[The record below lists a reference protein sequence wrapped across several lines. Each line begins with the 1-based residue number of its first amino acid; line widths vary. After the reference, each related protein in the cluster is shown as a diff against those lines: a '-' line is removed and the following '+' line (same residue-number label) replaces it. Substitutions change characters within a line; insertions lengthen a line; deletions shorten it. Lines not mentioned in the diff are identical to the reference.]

1 VPISPDFFHC
11 PQLPPA
17 DLDHL
22 TALGEQAALDLIEYT
37 RLVGGPIDW
46 SFHAQDDNVK
56 LFRGRQDNVPLF
68 CAHIEIDATID
79 DIIPNFLTTDT
90 VGVRASAFAFFPDIM
105 DIVRLYN
112 IALPSTN
119 RPNHFLGI
127 NWCLLDTPFGG
138 HVVKRRDLC
147 YLEFQDD
154 VVIDGRRAW
163 IRALVHVEVAACPD
177 LQAKYGVVRGKMLHS
192 GFIYMECDRPG
203 VLQVFELQ
211 HVQPNGAIRGAVGDY
226 LVTMSAVSQCN
237 NLNLLGHKLRAARLS
252 RLQFLPDH
260 AVVPPASRPTCNVC
274 HNKFGHLRRRRH
286 NCRRCGEVVCGRP
299 CSSVWK
305 LMASGLRVRVRLCY
319 PCASVNLPENDDRIE
334 TSQSMGTPDFQA
346 YFNPPSSNSSDHLPP
361 RRRPPSQHH
370 HHRHHPASNA
380 SPNVVEGSTYML
392 GTPVDEFLSY
402 CSSQLLQQHPTPPFR
417 SEPNDEWGGSVD
429 ANQRVD
435 VQSTMRTAWVTQDE
449 MGWAKYPTAPS
460 DATSLM
466 STPIHVSA
474 PT

>member
-1 VPISPDFFHC
+1 MTLQVPISPDFFHC

-105 DIVRLYN
+105 DI
-112 IALPSTN
+112 
-119 RPNHFLGI
+119 
-127 NWCLLDTPFGG
+127 
-138 HVVKRRDLC
+138 
-147 YLEFQDD
+147 FQDD

-370 HHRHHPASNA
+370 HHRHHPASSA

-474 PT
+474 PTAAAAVSSS